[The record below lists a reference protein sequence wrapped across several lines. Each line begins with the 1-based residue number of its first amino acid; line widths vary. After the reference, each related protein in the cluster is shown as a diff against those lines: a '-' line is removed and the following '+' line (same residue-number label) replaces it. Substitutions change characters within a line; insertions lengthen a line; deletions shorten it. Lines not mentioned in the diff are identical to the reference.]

1 MARITRA
8 MLDPVVARIN
18 RITGSP
24 AEPYR
29 EEGDKYVP
37 NVGNFHLH
45 SGYDGYQLMRHVE
58 GGGEDNVLRTG
69 YRKPSDLYDL
79 LQAFITGLEFKE
91 KNHE

>member
-18 RITGSP
+18 RITNSP

-29 EEGDKYVP
+29 KEGGKWVA
-37 NVGNFHLH
+37 NAGNFHLD
-45 SGYDGYQLMRHVE
+45 SGYNGYQLMRHIE

-69 YRKPSDLYDL
+69 HLKPAALYDL

-91 KNHE
+91 I